1 MCGNRSLQKYKLE
14 KDIVHEYQLI
24 LDEDNIP
31 ATIKYGTLI
40 CKPCHI
46 YILLRRDKTTIIPS
60 DLQKHCDA
68 TKTR

>member
-1 MCGNRSLQKYKLE
+1 M
-14 KDIVHEYQLI
+14 VHEYQLI

>member
-1 MCGNRSLQKYKLE
+1 LCGNRSLQKFELHE
-14 KDIVHEYQLI
+14 DIVNEYQLI

-31 ATIKYGTLI
+31 ATIKNGNLI

-60 DLQKHCDA
+60 ELKKHCEDS
-68 TKTR
+68 KIR